1 MSIKRTVRLTVEW
14 RGNHKG
20 AELEL
25 DTGTA
30 DGLIRAGYAVPVSDD
45 KARGEAPALLTRKSR
60 VKGTAVRPEA
70 LEGRSDV
77 KGEGEGGGN
86 GLL

>member
-1 MSIKRTVRLTVEW
+1 MGVKRSVKLTVEW
-14 RGNHKG
+14 RGQRKG
-20 AELEL
+20 SILEL

-30 DGLIRAGYAVPVSDD
+30 DGLIRSGYALPVSDETP
-45 KARGEAPALLTRKSR
+45 REQAPALLTRKRR
-60 VKGTAVRPEA
+60 VKS
-70 LEGRSDV
+70 EGV